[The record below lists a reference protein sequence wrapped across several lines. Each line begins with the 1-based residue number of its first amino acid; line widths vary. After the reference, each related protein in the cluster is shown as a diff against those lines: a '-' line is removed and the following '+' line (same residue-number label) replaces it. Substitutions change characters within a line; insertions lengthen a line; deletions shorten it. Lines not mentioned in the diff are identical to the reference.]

1 MPKEPISF
9 ERTHSGEFGLR
20 EQDGFEVPNKY
31 KINPR
36 KNKNIALENLTRVI
50 NSEQNSCIICV
61 ERSIG
66 TCLQKMPGDL
76 GRALLDKCVKLE
88 WQYQSIIP
96 GSCFKFYNIN
106 AEPGSPL
113 EIKFYF
119 YDNFFRDK
127 HSKIKFF
134 SEKHDPEKER
144 LTDIKQIEESLKA
157 FFVFEEVL
165 VDPQITQ
172 KIMNNKL
179 AFIQFVNKDYK
190 TIIKGIFIDTPSPEE
205 KVKNS

>member
-9 ERTHSGEFGLR
+9 AREHSGEFGFR
-20 EQDGFEVPNKY
+20 EQDGFEIPNKY
-31 KINPR
+31 KTNPR
-36 KNKNIALENLTRVI
+36 RNKNTALDKLTRVI

-61 ERSIG
+61 ERSVG
-66 TCLQKMPGDL
+66 THLQKMPGDL
-76 GRALLDKCVKLE
+76 ARALLEKCIKLE
-88 WQYQSIIP
+88 WEYQSIIP

-119 YDNFFRDK
+119 YDNYFRGK
-127 HSKIKFF
+127 HSKIRFF
-134 SEKHDPEKER
+134 SENQDTEKER
-144 LTDIKQIEESLKA
+144 NTDIKQIEESLKA

-172 KIMNNKL
+172 KIMNNNL
-179 AFIQFVNKDYK
+179 SFISFVVKDFK
-190 TIIKGIFIDTPSPEE
+190 TIIKGIFIDVPSLEE
-205 KVKNS
+205 KAKNS